1 MTEKSVIY
9 IFARDE
15 KSISGFMRTNSA
27 STDADGVVR
36 NWAASAGRSY
46 QTLHDQDELLI
57 AKLSYQE
64 ADERVAADD
73 LNRRC
78 AEQGLKRETINES
91 QVDKLRAVK

>member
-1 MTEKSVIY
+1 MAEKSVIY
-9 IFARDE
+9 IFTRDD

-46 QTLHDQDELLI
+46 QTLHDQDDLLV
-57 AKLSYQE
+57 AKLRYQE
-64 ADERVAADD
+64 DDERAAADD

-91 QVDKLRAVK
+91 HVDKLRSVE

>member
-9 IFARDE
+9 IFTRDD
-15 KSISGFMRTNSA
+15 KSVSGFMSPNRA
-27 STDADGVVR
+27 STDAAGVVN
-36 NWAASAGRSY
+36 NWSASAGRSC
-46 QTLHDQDELLI
+46 QILQDQDDLLI

-64 ADERVAADD
+64 ADKRAAADD

-91 QVDKLRAVK
+91 HVDKLRDV

>member
-1 MTEKSVIY
+1 
-9 IFARDE
+9 
-15 KSISGFMRTNSA
+15 MRTNSA

-46 QTLHDQDELLI
+46 QTLHDQDDLLV
-57 AKLSYQE
+57 AKLRYQE
-64 ADERVAADD
+64 DDERAAADD

-91 QVDKLRAVK
+91 HVDKLRSVE

>member
-9 IFARDE
+9 IFSRDDQ
-15 KSISGFMRTNSA
+15 SIPGFMSPDRA
-27 STDADGVVR
+27 STDAIGVVT
-36 NWAASAGRSY
+36 NWSAWVGRSH
-46 QTLHDQDELLI
+46 QILQDQDDLLI

-64 ADERVAADD
+64 ADERLAADD

-91 QVDKLRAVK
+91 HVDKLRAVE